1 MAISKAKPKE
11 KPYKLPDEKGL
22 FVLVHPNGGKYWR
35 LKYRYDGKEKTLALG
50 TFLEIT
56 QAEARD
62 GRNEARRMLA
72 KGIDPSAAKKQGSL
86 SAKESSTNYFEA
98 IAREWMVKHL
108 AGRSPGHKETVVDRL
123 EKNVFPWIGDRP
135 IRDITASDLLQVVQ
149 LIESRGA
156 QETARRVLGICGLS
170 VPLNCY

>member
-1 MAISKAKPKE
+1 MAISKAKPKD

-35 LKYRYDGKEKTLALG
+35 LKCRYDGKEKTLALG

-72 KGIDPSAAKKQGSL
+72 KGIDPSA
-86 SAKESSTNYFEA
+86 
-98 IAREWMVKHL
+98 
-108 AGRSPGHKETVVDRL
+108 
-123 EKNVFPWIGDRP
+123 
-135 IRDITASDLLQVVQ
+135 
-149 LIESRGA
+149 
-156 QETARRVLGICGLS
+156 
-170 VPLNCY
+170 